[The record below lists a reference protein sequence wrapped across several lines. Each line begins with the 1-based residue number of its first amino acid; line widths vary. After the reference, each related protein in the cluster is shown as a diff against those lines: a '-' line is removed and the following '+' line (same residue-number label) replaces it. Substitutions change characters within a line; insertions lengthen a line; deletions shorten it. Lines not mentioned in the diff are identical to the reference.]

1 MNADTA
7 RTDSARLAVA
17 SPPWWRFG
25 MVWFVLSGPA
35 LVVVAGFTTMAIAFI
50 GADTE
55 MHEPTAV
62 GRVLDPDR
70 GREPARGRRV
80 LDRRRC
86 DVEAAGSDAALRNAP

>member
-35 LVVVAGFTTMAIAFI
+35 LVVVAGFTTMAIAYRHADVVLVEATTATATGRS
-50 GADTE
+50 GAR
-55 MHEPTAV
+55 PGSTAPALQA
-62 GRVLDPDR
+62 RNHAATP
-70 GREPARGRRV
+70 PAR
-80 LDRRRC
+80 
-86 DVEAAGSDAALRNAP
+86 P